1 MHNQDQARK
10 FSHLSNGS
18 RMQGHHD
25 KALKLETNE
34 LSWGLLRRVPS
45 PHVRP
50 PCPLNPTDFN

>member
-1 MHNQDQARK
+1 
-10 FSHLSNGS
+10 
-18 RMQGHHD
+18 MQGHHD